1 MRNSSARQRRRAL
14 AVIRLGEAEQ
24 VLDAWQ
30 AACQRLAGPGAPRGR
45 RSHAAAQLR
54 AAAQWRATAAQ
65 ELLEAE

>member
-30 AACQRLAGPGAPRGR
+30 SAADRLAGPGAPSGR

-54 AAAQWRATAAQ
+54 AAEAWRASAAQ
-65 ELLEAE
+65 ELMEAE